1 MNDIEKLKELYRNK
15 SLSKKDKA
23 YIEGLCTDYD
33 VKLNKKCSSCYSDA
47 ILILIKKIT
56 EDNLPKKETETATT
70 DNRKY
75 ILKSGV
81 DVWFGSIRV
90 NAVTLTDELA
100 EKIIARGFPTRY
112 FDKYEKWWF
121 SKQTKKIWK

>member
-1 MNDIEKLKELYRNK
+1 MKDIEKLKELYRNK
-15 SLSKKDKA
+15 SLSKKDKT
-23 YIEGLCTDYD
+23 YIEMLCATYY

-56 EDNLPKKETETATT
+56 EENLPKKETATT

-90 NAVTLTDELA
+90 NAVTLTDDLA
-100 EKIIARGFPTRY
+100 ERIIARGFPIRY
-112 FDKYEKWWF
+112 FDKYEK
-121 SKQTKKIWK
+121 

>member
-1 MNDIEKLKELYRNK
+1 MNEIEKLKEIYRKK
-15 SLSKKDKA
+15 SLSKNDKT
-23 YIEGLCTDYD
+23 YIEGLCLTYD

-56 EDNLPKKETETATT
+56 EENLPKKETATT

-81 DVWFGSIRV
+81 DVWFGSVRV
-90 NAVTLTDELA
+90 NAITLTDELA
-100 EKIIARGFPTRY
+100 ERIIARGFPVRY
-112 FDKYEKWWF
+112 FEKYE
-121 SKQTKKIWK
+121 

>member
-1 MNDIEKLKELYRNK
+1 MNEIEKLKEIYKKKTLSK
-15 SLSKKDKA
+15 ATLSKKDKA
-23 YIEGLCTDYD
+23 YIEGLCSTYD
-33 VKLNKKCSSCYSDA
+33 VKLNKKCSSCYTDA

-56 EDNLPKKETETATT
+56 EENLPKKETATT

-100 EKIIARGFPTRY
+100 EKIIAKGFPTRY
-112 FDKYEKWWF
+112 FDKFE
-121 SKQTKKIWK
+121 

>member
-1 MNDIEKLKELYRNK
+1 MKDIEKLKELYRNK
-15 SLSKKDKA
+15 SLSKTTISKKDKA
-23 YIEGLCTDYD
+23 YIEGLCTNYD
-33 VKLNKKCSSCYSDA
+33 VKLNKNCSSCYSDA
-47 ILILIKKIT
+47 VLILIKKIT
-56 EDNLPKKETETATT
+56 EENLPKKETATATT

-100 EKIIARGFPTRY
+100 EQIIARGFPTRY
-112 FDKYEKWWF
+112 FEKIE
-121 SKQTKKIWK
+121 KQ

>member
-1 MNDIEKLKELYRNK
+1 MNEIEKLKELYRNK

-23 YIEGLCTDYD
+23 YIEGLCIDYD

-56 EDNLPKKETETATT
+56 EENLPKKETATT

-90 NAVTLTDELA
+90 NAITLTDELA
-100 EKIIARGFPTRY
+100 ERIIARGFSTRY
-112 FDKYEKWWF
+112 FEKYE
-121 SKQTKKIWK
+121 

>member
-1 MNDIEKLKELYRNK
+1 MNEIEKLKELYRNK
-15 SLSKKDKA
+15 TLSKKDKA
-23 YIEGLCTDYD
+23 YIEELCTAYD

-56 EDNLPKKETETATT
+56 EKNLPKKETATT

-90 NAVTLTDELA
+90 NAVTLTDDLA
-100 EKIIARGFPTRY
+100 ERIITRGFPTRY
-112 FDKYEKWWF
+112 FEKYEK
-121 SKQTKKIWK
+121 

>member
-1 MNDIEKLKELYRNK
+1 MDEIEKLKELYRK
-15 SLSKKDKA
+15 KTLSKAILSKKDKA
-23 YIEGLCTDYD
+23 YIEGLCSTYD

-56 EDNLPKKETETATT
+56 EENLPKKETATT

-100 EKIIARGFPTRY
+100 QRIIAKGFPTRY
-112 FDKYEKWWF
+112 FDKYE
-121 SKQTKKIWK
+121 

>member
-1 MNDIEKLKELYRNK
+1 MNEIEKLKELYRNK
-15 SLSKKDKA
+15 SLSKKDKT
-23 YIEGLCTDYD
+23 YIEGLCSTYD

-56 EDNLPKKETETATT
+56 EENLPKKETATT

-100 EKIIARGFPTRY
+100 QRIIARGFPTRY
-112 FDKYEKWWF
+112 FEKYEK
-121 SKQTKKIWK
+121 

>member
-15 SLSKKDKA
+15 TLSKKDKT
-23 YIEGLCTDYD
+23 YIEMLCATYY

-56 EDNLPKKETETATT
+56 EENLPKNENETETATT
-70 DNRKY
+70 DSRKY

-112 FDKYEKWWF
+112 FEKYE
-121 SKQTKKIWK
+121 Q

>member
-1 MNDIEKLKELYRNK
+1 MDEIEKLKELYRNK

-23 YIEGLCTDYD
+23 YIEGLCSTYD
-33 VKLNKKCSSCYSDA
+33 IKLNKKCSSCYSDA

-56 EDNLPKKETETATT
+56 EENLPKNETATT
-70 DNRKY
+70 DSRKY

-90 NAVTLTDELA
+90 NAVTLTDDLA
-100 EKIIARGFPTRY
+100 EKIIVKGFPTRY
-112 FDKYEKWWF
+112 FEKYEK
-121 SKQTKKIWK
+121 

>member
-1 MNDIEKLKELYRNK
+1 MNKIEKLKELYRNK

-23 YIEGLCTDYD
+23 YIEGLCSTYD
-33 VKLNKKCSSCYSDA
+33 IKLNKKCSSCYNDA
-47 ILILIKKIT
+47 ALILIKKIT
-56 EDNLPKKETETATT
+56 EENLPKKETAT

-90 NAVTLTDELA
+90 NAVTLTDDLA

-112 FDKYEKWWF
+112 FEKYE
-121 SKQTKKIWK
+121 

>member
-1 MNDIEKLKELYRNK
+1 MNEIEKLKELYRNK

-23 YIEGLCTDYD
+23 YIEGLCSTYD
-33 VKLNKKCSSCYSDA
+33 VNLNKKCSSCYSDA

-56 EDNLPKKETETATT
+56 EENLPKKETATT

-100 EKIIARGFPTRY
+100 QRIIARGFPTRY
-112 FDKYEKWWF
+112 FDKYEK
-121 SKQTKKIWK
+121 

>member
-1 MNDIEKLKELYRNK
+1 MNEIEKLKELYRNK
-15 SLSKKDKA
+15 TLSKKDKA
-23 YIEGLCTDYD
+23 YIEGLCSTYD

-56 EDNLPKKETETATT
+56 EENLPKKETATT

-100 EKIIARGFPTRY
+100 QKIIARGFPTRY
-112 FDKYEKWWF
+112 FDKYEK
-121 SKQTKKIWK
+121 

>member
-1 MNDIEKLKELYRNK
+1 MKDIEKLKEIYRNK
-15 SLSKKDKA
+15 TLTKKDKT
-23 YIEGLCTDYD
+23 YIEGLCSNYE

-56 EDNLPKKETETATT
+56 EENLPKKETATT
-70 DNRKY
+70 DSRKY

-100 EKIIARGFPTRY
+100 ERIIARGFPTRY
-112 FDKYEKWWF
+112 FEKIE
-121 SKQTKKIWK
+121 K

>member
-1 MNDIEKLKELYRNK
+1 MKDIEKLKEIYRNK

-23 YIEGLCTDYD
+23 YIEGLCSTYD
-33 VKLNKKCSSCYSDA
+33 IKLNKKCSSCYSDA

-56 EDNLPKKETETATT
+56 EENLPKKETATT

-90 NAVTLTDELA
+90 NAVTLTDDLA
-100 EKIIARGFPTRY
+100 ERIIARGFPTRY
-112 FDKYEKWWF
+112 FDKNEK
-121 SKQTKKIWK
+121 

>member
-15 SLSKKDKA
+15 SLLKKDKA

-33 VKLNKKCSSCYSDA
+33 VKFNRKCSSCYSDA

-56 EDNLPKKETETATT
+56 EKNLPKKETATT
-70 DNRKY
+70 DDRKY

-90 NAVTLTDELA
+90 NEVTLTDDLA

-112 FDKYEKWWF
+112 FDKYE
-121 SKQTKKIWK
+121 

>member
-1 MNDIEKLKELYRNK
+1 MKDIEKLKELYRNK
-15 SLSKKDKA
+15 TLSKKDKT
-23 YIEGLCTDYD
+23 YIEMLCATYY

-56 EDNLPKKETETATT
+56 EENLPKKETATT

-75 ILKSGV
+75 ILKLGV

-90 NAVTLTDELA
+90 NAVTLTDDLA
-100 EKIIARGFPTRY
+100 EKIIAKGFPVRY
-112 FDKYEKWWF
+112 FDKYEK
-121 SKQTKKIWK
+121 

>member
-1 MNDIEKLKELYRNK
+1 MNEIEKLKELYRNK
-15 SLSKKDKA
+15 TLSKKDKA
-23 YIEGLCTDYD
+23 YIEGLCSTYD
-33 VKLNKKCSSCYSDA
+33 IKLNKKCSSCYSDA

-56 EDNLPKKETETATT
+56 EENLPKKETATT

-90 NAVTLTDELA
+90 NAITLTDDLA
-100 EKIIARGFPTRY
+100 EKIIAKGFPTRY
-112 FDKYEKWWF
+112 FEKYE
-121 SKQTKKIWK
+121 

>member
-23 YIEGLCTDYD
+23 YIEMLCATYY

-56 EDNLPKKETETATT
+56 EENLPKKETETATT
-70 DNRKY
+70 DDRKY

-90 NAVTLTDELA
+90 NAVTLTDDLA
-100 EKIIARGFPTRY
+100 QRIIAMGFPTRY
-112 FDKYEKWWF
+112 FEKYEK
-121 SKQTKKIWK
+121 

>member
-1 MNDIEKLKELYRNK
+1 MKDIEKLKELYRNK
-15 SLSKKDKA
+15 SLSKKDKT
-23 YIEGLCTDYD
+23 YIEMLCATYY

-56 EDNLPKKETETATT
+56 EENLQKKETATT

-100 EKIIARGFPTRY
+100 EKIIAKGFPVRY
-112 FDKYEKWWF
+112 FKKYE
-121 SKQTKKIWK
+121 

>member
-1 MNDIEKLKELYRNK
+1 MNEIEKLKELYRNK

-23 YIEGLCTDYD
+23 YIEMLCATYY

-56 EDNLPKKETETATT
+56 EENLPKKETATT
-70 DNRKY
+70 DSRKY

-81 DVWFGSIRV
+81 DVWFGSTRV
-90 NAVTLTDELA
+90 NEVTLTDDLA
-100 EKIIARGFPTRY
+100 QRIIAMGFPTRY
-112 FDKYEKWWF
+112 FDKYEK
-121 SKQTKKIWK
+121 

>member
-1 MNDIEKLKELYRNK
+1 MKDIEKLKEIYKKKTLSK
-15 SLSKKDKA
+15 ATLSKKDKA
-23 YIEGLCTDYD
+23 YIEGLCSTYD

-56 EDNLPKKETETATT
+56 EENLPKKETATATATT
-70 DNRKY
+70 DDRKY

-81 DVWFGSIRV
+81 DVWFGSVRV
-90 NAVTLTDELA
+90 NAITLTDELA

-112 FDKYEKWWF
+112 FEQYEK
-121 SKQTKKIWK
+121 

>member
-15 SLSKKDKA
+15 TLSKKDKA
-23 YIEGLCTDYD
+23 YIEGLCSTYD

-56 EDNLPKKETETATT
+56 EENLPKKETATT

-90 NAVTLTDELA
+90 NEVTLTDDLA
-100 EKIIARGFPTRY
+100 QKIIARGFPTRY
-112 FDKYEKWWF
+112 FEKYE
-121 SKQTKKIWK
+121 

>member
-1 MNDIEKLKELYRNK
+1 MNEIEKLKELYRNK
-15 SLSKKDKA
+15 NLSKKDKS
-23 YIEGLCTDYD
+23 YIEGLCSTYD

-56 EDNLPKKETETATT
+56 EENLPKKETATT

-100 EKIIARGFPTRY
+100 EKIIAKGFPVRY
-112 FDKYEKWWF
+112 FEKF
-121 SKQTKKIWK
+121 EK

>member
-1 MNDIEKLKELYRNK
+1 MNEIEKLKEIYRNK
-15 SLSKKDKA
+15 NLSKKDKT
-23 YIEGLCTDYD
+23 YIEMLCATYY

-56 EDNLPKKETETATT
+56 EDNLPKKETTT
-70 DNRKY
+70 DSRKY

-100 EKIIARGFPTRY
+100 KKIIARGFPTRY
-112 FDKYEKWWF
+112 FDKFE
-121 SKQTKKIWK
+121 

>member
-1 MNDIEKLKELYRNK
+1 MNEIDKLKEIYRNK
-15 SLSKKDKA
+15 TLSKKDKA
-23 YIEGLCTDYD
+23 YIEGLCSTYD
-33 VKLNKKCSSCYSDA
+33 VKINKKCSSCYSDA

-56 EDNLPKKETETATT
+56 EKNLPKKETATT

-90 NAVTLTDELA
+90 NAVTLTDDLA
-100 EKIIARGFPTRY
+100 EKIIAKGFPTRY
-112 FDKYEKWWF
+112 FDKYEK
-121 SKQTKKIWK
+121 

>member
-15 SLSKKDKA
+15 SLSKKDKT
-23 YIEGLCTDYD
+23 YIEGLCATYY

-56 EDNLPKKETETATT
+56 EENLPKKETATT

-90 NAVTLTDELA
+90 NAVTLTDDLA
-100 EKIIARGFPTRY
+100 EKIIARGFPVRY
-112 FDKYEKWWF
+112 FEKYE
-121 SKQTKKIWK
+121 

>member
-1 MNDIEKLKELYRNK
+1 MNEIEKLKELYRNK
-15 SLSKKDKA
+15 SLSKNDKT
-23 YIEGLCTDYD
+23 YIEMLCATYY
-33 VKLNKKCSSCYSDA
+33 VKLNKKCTSCYSDA

-56 EDNLPKKETETATT
+56 EENLPKKETATATT

-90 NAVTLTDELA
+90 NEVTLTDDLA
-100 EKIIARGFPTRY
+100 QRIIARGFPVRY
-112 FDKYEKWWF
+112 FEKYEK
-121 SKQTKKIWK
+121 

>member
-1 MNDIEKLKELYRNK
+1 MNEIEKLKEIYKKKTLSK
-15 SLSKKDKA
+15 ATLSKKDKT

-56 EDNLPKKETETATT
+56 EENLPKKETATT

-81 DVWFGSIRV
+81 DVFFGSIRV

-100 EKIIARGFPTRY
+100 ERIIARGFPTRY
-112 FDKYEKWWF
+112 FEKYE
-121 SKQTKKIWK
+121 

>member
-1 MNDIEKLKELYRNK
+1 MNEIEKLKEIYKKKTLSK
-15 SLSKKDKA
+15 ATFSKKDKA

-56 EDNLPKKETETATT
+56 EDNLPKKETTT
-70 DNRKY
+70 DSRKY

-100 EKIIARGFPTRY
+100 KKIIARGFPTRY
-112 FDKYEKWWF
+112 FDKFE
-121 SKQTKKIWK
+121 

>member
-1 MNDIEKLKELYRNK
+1 MKDIEKLKEIYHK
-15 SLSKKDKA
+15 TVSKKDKT
-23 YIEGLCTDYD
+23 YIEELCTEYN

-56 EDNLPKKETETATT
+56 EENLPKKETAT
-70 DNRKY
+70 DKRKY

-90 NAVTLTDELA
+90 NAVTLTDDLA

-112 FDKYEKWWF
+112 FEKIE
-121 SKQTKKIWK
+121 K

>member
-1 MNDIEKLKELYRNK
+1 MKDIEKLKEIYKKKTLSK
-15 SLSKKDKA
+15 ATFSKKDKA
-23 YIEGLCTDYD
+23 YIEELCTEYD
-33 VKLNKKCSSCYSDA
+33 VKLNKKCSSCYTDA

-56 EDNLPKKETETATT
+56 EENLPKKETATATT

-90 NAVTLTDELA
+90 NTITLTDDLA
-100 EKIIARGFPTRY
+100 ERIIARGFPVRY
-112 FDKYEKWWF
+112 FEKIE
-121 SKQTKKIWK
+121 K